1 MNELIPATF
10 PSANSHGYISC
21 SSEPSP
27 VEGIIARV
35 SLNMNFVLGDELRL
49 YSQGYRRIDGND
61 PIPETDTRF
70 KRILAPGDEGKSI
83 EFIIGPYTTKIKPI
97 GSGSLGVY
105 YTLVRGGKV
114 IESPKSLVKIS
125 LELPGGGTCPE

>member
-10 PSANSHGYISC
+10 PSADSHGYISC

-27 VEGIIARV
+27 VKGIIARV
-35 SLNMNFVLGDELRL
+35 LPSENFVSGDELEL
-49 YSQGYRRIDGND
+49 HSQGYSGLDGND
-61 PIPETDTRF
+61 PIPETETRL
-70 KRILAPGDEGKSI
+70 KRILVPGDEGKSI
-83 EFIIGPYTTKIKPI
+83 DFIIGPYTTAIKPI
-97 GSGSLGVY
+97 GSGSLKVY
-105 YTLVRGGKV
+105 YKLKRGGNV